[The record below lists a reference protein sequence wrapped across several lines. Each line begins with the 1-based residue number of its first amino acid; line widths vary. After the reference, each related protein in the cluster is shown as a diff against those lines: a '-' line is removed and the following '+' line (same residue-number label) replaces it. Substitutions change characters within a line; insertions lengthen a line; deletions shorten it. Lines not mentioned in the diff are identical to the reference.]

1 MNLRTAQSI
10 FSAAFC
16 TLLAIIIF
24 PADSISQGRYAE
36 RYSRA
41 DVNGIIKRLENSS
54 DVFRKDFDK
63 EMDRSALNGTSTEDR
78 YNREVR
84 QYENSLDALRK
95 KFDKDDTWWETR
107 SEVSKVVNEAQSVN
121 SIMKSITFRRNL
133 ERQWNSMRRDLNTLA
148 DTYDLP
154 GLDGGGYQ
162 GGGGGGF
169 PGGGSPGGS
178 TITPPVWA
186 QGTFFGRAANGT
198 PITLTIA
205 RNGSVNA
212 DINGTLT
219 YGTFT
224 RGNYLSIGGAYA
236 RVTQQRSGI
245 LTVRTDNNERIAYTR
260 RSYDGGIGSDGAA
273 GTPPGW
279 AVGTFTGRAAN
290 GTQIRLTIAKNGS
303 VTARIGG
310 STIRGTYFQGA
321 ITIDGAVSRVAKAG
335 TGIRTTRDD
344 TGESIVYRRR

>member
-1 MNLRTAQSI
+1 ML
-10 FSAAFC
+10 AF
-16 TLLAIIIF
+16 IMF
-24 PADSISQGRYAE
+24 PSDLFSQGRYSQ
-36 RYSRA
+36 RYSRG
-41 DVNGIIKRLENSS
+41 DVNGIVKRLENSS

-63 EMDRSALNGTSTEDR
+63 EMERSPLNGTRTEDR

-84 QYENSLDALRK
+84 QYENALDGLRK
-95 KFDKDDTWWETR
+95 KFDREDTWWETR
-107 SEVSKVVNEAQSVN
+107 SNVGDVIREAQQVN
-121 SIMKSITFRRNL
+121 SIMKSISFRRKL

-154 GLDGGGYQ
+154 GIDGGGFQ
-162 GGGGGGF
+162 GGGGGF
-169 PGGGSPGGS
+169 PGGGFPDGG

-186 QGTFFGRAANGT
+186 QGVFFGRAANGT
-198 PITLTIA
+198 QITLTIA

-212 DINGTLT
+212 DINGTVT

-224 RGNYLSIGGAYA
+224 RGNYLSLGGAYA
-236 RVTQQRSGI
+236 RITQQRNGI

-260 RSYDGGIGSDGAA
+260 TGFIGGNEGIEATS
-273 GTPPGW
+273 TPPNW

-290 GTQIRLTIAKNGS
+290 GTQITLTIAKNGR

-310 STIRGTYFQGA
+310 STIRGTYYRGFL
-321 ITIDGAVSRVAKAG
+321 TIDGAVSRVTQSG
-335 TGIRTTRDD
+335 RGIRTTRDD